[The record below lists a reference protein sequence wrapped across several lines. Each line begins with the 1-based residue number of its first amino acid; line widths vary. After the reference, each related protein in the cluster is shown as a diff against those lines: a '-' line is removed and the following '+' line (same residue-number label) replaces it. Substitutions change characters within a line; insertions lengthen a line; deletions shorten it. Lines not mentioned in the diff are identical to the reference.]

1 MNADELAAI
10 RRRLDAATPGPW
22 RGAGDKVR
30 ATAAAALIEDNIL
43 VAYSTGHDHRLGLK
57 TTGVAADIDLIANAP
72 ADLAALLGDAEK
84 LNEVREFHRNWGDQD
99 TDTLDGLDLW
109 EQLGRLLGVT
119 P

>member
-1 MNADELAAI
+1 MSAFAQTRYASRSFVQTRMAGLPF
-10 RRRLDAATPGPW
+10 TPRQRTFG
-22 RGAGDKVR
+22 G
-30 ATAAAALIEDNIL
+30 
-43 VAYSTGHDHRLGLK
+43 LGFNF
-57 TTGVAADIDLIANAP
+57 GEYGNAP

>member
-1 MNADELAAI
+1 MFGLQVTPFFAVGGE
-10 RRRLDAATPGPW
+10 RLL
-22 RGAGDKVR
+22 
-30 ATAAAALIEDNIL
+30 AAAAQ
-43 VAYSTGHDHRLGLK
+43 RRGL
-57 TTGVAADIDLIANAP
+57 TTTAGAADIDLIANAP

-99 TDTLDGLDLW
+99 ADTLDGLDLW

>member
-1 MNADELAAI
+1 MSDYDADTEGL
-10 RRRLDAATPGPW
+10 RSFRKGV
-22 RGAGDKVR
+22 GAVPEG
-30 ATAAAALIEDNIL
+30 EPP
-43 VAYSTGHDHRLGLK
+43 
-57 TTGVAADIDLIANAP
+57 DIDLIANAP